1 MTRLG
6 LNLRLSEINAA
17 IGKIQMKKLPSF
29 LIQRRKNAKILTE
42 LLQNCDVVQPKQRK
56 HETLNWYLY
65 TIAHKNR
72 NKVMRKLNSLGIGA
86 TAYYST
92 PIHKTPYFKTKKKLP
107 NTEWAS
113 SHILCLP
120 IHPKVGTSD
129 LEKMQRVLGN
139 KK

>member
-1 MTRLG
+1 
-6 LNLRLSEINAA
+6 
-17 IGKIQMKKLPSF
+17 
-29 LIQRRKNAKILTE
+29 
-42 LLQNCDVVQPKQRK
+42 
-56 HETLNWYLY
+56 LY

-72 NKVMRKLNSLGIGA
+72 NKIMKKLNSLGIGA
-86 TAYYST
+86 TVYYST
-92 PIHKTPYFKTKKKLP
+92 PIHKTPYYKTKKKLP